1 MRIVAFF
8 VIGHHKVF
16 IDCVLVAML
25 NVIDLVLGPST
36 IVCEGGTRNIFGR
49 FHSKW
54 RLTRV
59 HY

>member
-1 MRIVAFF
+1 MRIVACF

-36 IVCEGGTRNIFGR
+36 IVCE
-49 FHSKW
+49 
-54 RLTRV
+54 
-59 HY
+59 

>member
-1 MRIVAFF
+1 MRILACF

-36 IVCEGGTRNIFGR
+36 IVAKEELETSSEDSIQNG
-49 FHSKW
+49 
-54 RLTRV
+54 V
-59 HY
+59 